1 MSNDYRAYIEYDYNS
16 IYHHGVKGM
25 KWGIRRYQNPDGTLT
40 PEGRKRYFNPDGSL
54 TKAGKRELKRRY
66 NVRNS
71 VGIAAGGVLGTS
83 IAGNIGKIAASRTTK
98 RDTAAIEE
106 LKKMYPETRTYEF
119 VKPTGKY
126 DFVKYK
132 NDSGNKNPKSLNT
145 VRKFFTEDLEDGSH
159 KKIDYVVRGVDA
171 KKYDSLS
178 KEKQDQ
184 LRKKYGK
191 PIKRFDRVK
200 VDADFYDR
208 TREKHKL
215 YDALETEIKDNLD
228 YFGKRPPAEK
238 NKYLDSRFNPF
249 KFRKDYLKE
258 GYKKREYY
266 ERGTEFNRELSKINK
281 SRVTRGKIVAGAI
294 IAAGLG
300 ATSYAV
306 YKNEKRKRQMAQNGK
321 TEVDRMLKGQSSSI
335 TKQKK
340 TAKSSK

>member
-16 IYHHGVKGM
+16 IYHHGIKGM

-71 VGIAAGGVLGTS
+71 IGIAAGGALGTA
-83 IAGNIGKIAASRTTK
+83 IAGNVGKIAASRTTK
-98 RDTAAIEE
+98 RDAAAIEE
-106 LKKMYPETRTYEF
+106 LKKWNPERKMYEF

-132 NDSGNKNPKSLNT
+132 NEGSGTNSKSLNT
-145 VRKFFTEDLEDGSH
+145 IRKFFTGDLEDGSNNI
-159 KKIDYVVRGVDA
+159 KSVVRNIDA
-171 KKYDSLS
+171 KDYDGLS
-178 KEKQDQ
+178 KENQAKFRKQF
-184 LRKKYGK
+184 GK
-191 PIKRFDRVK
+191 PVKRFDKVK

-208 TREKHKL
+208 IREKYKH
-215 YDALETEIKDNLD
+215 DLD
-228 YFGKRPPAEK
+228 YFDKRPLAEK
-238 NKYLDSRFNPF
+238 NKYLDSEFIPREFG
-249 KFRKDYLKE
+249 KDYLKE
-258 GYKKREYY
+258 GYKKHEYIG
-266 ERGTEFNRELSKINK
+266 RGTEYNRQLSQLNK
-281 SRVTRGKIVAGAI
+281 SRATRGKIIAGAI

-300 ATSYAV
+300 ATAYAV
-306 YKNEKRKRQMAQNGK
+306 YKNEKRKRQMAQNGEA
-321 TEVDRMLKGQSSSI
+321 EVNRMLKGQSSSI